1 MEYVLTERFSQDALE
16 KYFGNYRKIGRRSEN
31 PDAKGFAFNDKTIR
45 VQRNIPHTSGNTLGR
60 FDRKK
65 TVR

>member
-16 KYFGNYRKIGRRSEN
+16 KYFGNYRKIGRRDSLLMIKRFEFKETF
-31 PDAKGFAFNDKTIR
+31 PTLQVI
-45 VQRNIPHTSGNTLGR
+45 NTLGR

-65 TVR
+65 TMR